1 MISAV
6 MIVKNGERYLERCLQ
21 SLAGFDEV
29 VILDSGSTDGTLEI
43 AARFPNV
50 RVEQGEFVG
59 FGPTKNRV
67 AEMAKNDWI
76 LSIDSDEVLTPALAA
91 EMLGL
96 KADPNR
102 VYRFARRSHYNGKFI
117 RGCGWY
123 PDRILRM
130 YNRQR
135 TGFNDNRVHESV
147 QVKSGMAIADLKGEI
162 EHYPYDSAASLVDKF
177 QFYSTLFAEQNR
189 GIRSSSPTKA
199 VLHGLAAFVKGY
211 ILRRG
216 IWDGYEGLNI
226 ALCQGLAAYFK
237 YIKLY
242 EANQELRKQK

>member
-21 SLAGFDEV
+21 SLADFDEV
-29 VILDSGSTDGTLEI
+29 VILDSDSTDGTLEI
-43 AARFPNV
+43 AGRFPNV
-50 RVEQGEFVG
+50 KVERGEFTG
-59 FGPTKNRV
+59 FGPTKNR
-67 AEMAKNDWI
+67 AAARAKHDWI
-76 LSIDSDEVLTPALAA
+76 LSIDSDEVLTPELAR
-91 EMLGL
+91 ELL
-96 KADPNR
+96 ELQPNGDH

-123 PDRILRM
+123 PDRILRL

-135 TGFNDNRVHESV
+135 TGFNDNRVHESI
-147 QVKSGMAIADLKGEI
+147 QLKEGMAVTDLKGEI
-162 EHYPYDSAASLVDKF
+162 EHYPYDSAANLVDKF

-189 GIRSSSPTKA
+189 GTRSSSPTKA
-199 VLHGLAAFVKGY
+199 VLHGVAAFLKGY
-211 ILRRG
+211 VLRRG
-216 IWDGYEGLNI
+216 FLDGYEGLNI

-242 EANQELRKQK
+242 EANRELRKQN